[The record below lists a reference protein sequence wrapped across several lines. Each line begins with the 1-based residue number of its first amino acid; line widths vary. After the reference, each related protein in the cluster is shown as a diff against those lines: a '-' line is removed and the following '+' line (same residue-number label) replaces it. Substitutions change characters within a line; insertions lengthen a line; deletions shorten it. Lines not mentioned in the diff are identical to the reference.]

1 MSNKGC
7 DLIVVNKINKKNN
20 VFNSEFNKVSIINK
34 NIVKNYNKMTKKNVA
49 KLLIKKIIS
58 NFVIK

>member
-1 MSNKGC
+1 MSNKGW

-34 NIVKNYNKMTKKNVA
+34 SMVKNYNKMTKKNVA
-49 KLLIKKIIS
+49 KVLINTII
-58 NFVIK
+58 NDFVNN